1 MRRTTVSPVSGRAL
15 LLTFGWVLAGL
26 AAVWAGNVGLYSGT
40 FDPLHGGHLQVI
52 DRAIDLLGLDTV
64 YLLPNVDPAD
74 KPEASPF
81 GVRYEMARLV
91 AARHRA
97 VRLPERELIE
107 DLARR
112 APGTY
117 VADLMAEIMRREGP
131 SHTFF
136 QICGT
141 DSFQKMVDKGFLPKA
156 GERRIV
162 AVMAR
167 KGYEQTVPAA
177 ARPLVAEGRVRFFD
191 PDAPELSSTRLR
203 AIFQAGEE
211 PSVSELPPYLLRYV
225 QRRLL
230 YGATRPRLR
239 IPQGY
244 RAVRGRFPA
253 GKGEAGQSLPLAS
266 LFPPAVL
273 SDPLTIDIDR
283 YLDHK
288 IPREI
293 QDLILSRGLRVIVV
307 GGLLDEALAWLGAQ
321 GFEQGTVFVPRD
333 QAQIDDCYVITAR
346 QRIPYLVV
354 TNLFG
359 QDRLV
364 QTVLQF
370 AQLLT
375 RNLLPASHLEVY
387 TVAGFSRLSEHLC
400 REALRRL
407 TADQRTLVV
416 LGYRGSLNIVVSDLL
431 KFLELRGFEGYAR
444 VTLEELDRFI
454 QPFGQRHV
462 LKGQAG
468 GNANFPY
475 WEYFLPDA
483 TGRLT
488 RIVAFRN
495 LYGDQTGTVL
505 RELARKGFRQVAM
518 FGNAGALAPGLE
530 IGEVVAP
537 VLVTDA
543 GRAVPVRNAAVAD
556 YRAVAATTVPSVLVE
571 TWPWLDARQGA
582 QVVEVELAHAAAVL
596 RDWPGMKLYAAVLI
610 SDRPGQADI
619 SARDEDSPE
628 FVAAK
633 RAFFFRLLQRIITGE
648 PAVFPRFTP
657 PDRAGRSTAHQW

>member
-1 MRRTTVSPVSGRAL
+1 MRPTTVSPVYGRAWRL
-15 LLTFGWVLAGL
+15 ALAWILAGL
-26 AAVWAGNVGLYSGT
+26 ATAWAGHIGFYSGT

-52 DRAIDLLGLDTV
+52 DRAIDLLHLDAI
-64 YLLPNVDPAD
+64 YLMPNADPPD

-81 GVRYEMARLV
+81 EVRYEMARLV

-107 DLARR
+107 QLAKR
-112 APGTY
+112 APLTY

-131 SHTFF
+131 THTYY

-141 DSFQKMVDKGFLPKA
+141 DSFQKMVDKGFLPRP

-177 ARPLVAEGRVRFFD
+177 ALPLVAQGRVRFFD

-211 PSVSELPPYLLRYV
+211 PSAKELPPYLLRFV

-230 YGATRPRLR
+230 YGASRPRLR

-244 RAVRGRFPA
+244 RAIRGSFPTHSPA
-253 GKGEAGQSLPLAS
+253 TGTAVPLAS
-266 LFPPAVL
+266 LFPLEVL
-273 SDPLTIDIDR
+273 TDPLTIDIDR
-283 YLDHK
+283 YLDQK

-293 QDLILSRGLRVIVV
+293 QELILSRGLRVMVV
-307 GGLLDEALAWLGAQ
+307 GGLLDEALAWLGSQ
-321 GFEQGTVFVPRD
+321 GFEQGTIFVPRH
-333 QAQIDDCYVITAR
+333 QSRIDDCYIITAR
-346 QRIPYLVV
+346 QRVPYLVV

-364 QTVLQF
+364 QTTLQF
-370 AQLLT
+370 GQLLT

-387 TVAGFSRLSEHLC
+387 TVADYPHLAERLC

-407 TADQRTLVV
+407 TADQRTLIV
-416 LGYRGSLNIVVSDLL
+416 LGYRGALNFVVSDLL
-431 KFLELRGFEGYAR
+431 KFLEQRGFEAYAKI
-444 VTLEELDRFI
+444 TLEELDRFI
-454 QPFGQRHV
+454 APFGRTHLLQG
-462 LKGQAG
+462 KAG

-475 WEYFLPDA
+475 REYFLPDA
-483 TGRLT
+483 AGRLT

-505 RELARKGFRQVAM
+505 RELVRKGFRQVVL

-530 IGEVVAP
+530 IGQVVAP
-537 VLVTDA
+537 VLVRS
-543 GRAVPVRNAAVAD
+543 GHRVVPVRNAAASD
-556 YRAVAATTVPSVLVE
+556 LPAVAAATVPSILVE
-571 TWPWLDARQGA
+571 TWNWLAAQQGA
-582 QVVEVELAHAAAVL
+582 QIVEVELGHAAEVL
-596 RDWPGMKLYAAVLI
+596 RECPDLQLYAGVLI
-610 SDRPGQADI
+610 SDRPGVVDLA
-619 SARDEDSPE
+619 ARDEDSPE

-633 RAFFFRLLQRIITGE
+633 RTFFFRLLHRIITGA
-648 PAVFPRFTP
+648 PAIFPRFTA
-657 PDRAGRSTAHQW
+657 DRHPR